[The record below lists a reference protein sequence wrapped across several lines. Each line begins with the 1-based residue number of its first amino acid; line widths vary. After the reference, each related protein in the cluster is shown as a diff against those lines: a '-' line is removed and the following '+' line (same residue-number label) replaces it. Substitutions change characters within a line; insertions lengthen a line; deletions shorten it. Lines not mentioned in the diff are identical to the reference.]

1 MVLPFPMFLKTP
13 FICSVGLLNVFKF
26 NHHPLALCVRV
37 YQPCWLLVLI
47 FWGPD
52 RGAPTP
58 DP

>member
-1 MVLPFPMFLKTP
+1 MFLKTP

-47 FWGPD
+47 F
-52 RGAPTP
+52 
-58 DP
+58 